1 MEFVNRTLNAA
12 INIRRFA
19 MLGRESPGVDA
30 SQRCGAASQVQSIQG
45 KSITSNMR
53 PVKKG

>member
-12 INIRRFA
+12 INIRGFA

-45 KSITSNMR
+45 KSI
-53 PVKKG
+53 